1 MITFTATILKFGEK
15 GEKTGWSY
23 IDIPAEI
30 AGQLKPGTK
39 TSFRVKGRLDSYPIH
54 GVSLMP
60 MGSGNFIMALNAA
73 MRKGIRKNKGAMV
86 KVQLAVDKPY
96 EVIPELLEC
105 LADDPP
111 AMDFFRQLPGSH
123 KNYFSKWIESA
134 KTDATKAKRIA
145 QAINALAK
153 KQGYAEMIR
162 AAKKEKDS
170 FSDR

>member
-30 AGQLKPGTK
+30 ASLLNPGTK
-39 TSFRVKGRLDSYPIH
+39 TSFRVKGKLDSYIIN
-54 GVSLMP
+54 GISLVP
-60 MGSGNFIMALNAA
+60 MGGGNFIMALNAT
-73 MRKGIRKNKGAMV
+73 MRKGLRKSTGATI

-105 LADDPP
+105 LADEPP
-111 AMDFFRQLPGSH
+111 ALDFFRQLPRSH
-123 KNYFSKWIESA
+123 QNYFSKWIQGA
-134 KTDATKAKRIA
+134 KTNATKAKRIA
-145 QAINALAK
+145 QTINALVK
-153 KQGYAEMIR
+153 KQGFGEMIR

-170 FSDR
+170 FSGR